1 MLSFPINIIEIFFKN
16 TEIHKLLRAPQ
27 LNILYKKKYKSD
39 IRNIFWRK
47 VYHLTAKKYESR
59 QWMAQIQH
67 LNLYSVTT
75 QRSLSELWDR
85 FSLRSYTFSLFLT
98 NLSCFLPLFCKKR
111 ARSLMLLGQNIV
123 HELENKE
130 GLSSPGTWTR
140 EQLVQKWLWHF
151 NL

>member
-1 MLSFPINIIEIFFKN
+1 MLNFPINIIEIFFKKQN
-16 TEIHKLLRAPQ
+16 FTNWEPHM

-59 QWMAQIQH
+59 QWMAQLQH
-67 LNLYSVTT
+67 LKEYSVIT
-75 QRSLSELWDR
+75 QKSLSELQNR
-85 FSLRSYTFSLFLT
+85 FRLRSYTFSLFLT
-98 NLSCFLPLFCKKR
+98 SLSCFCLFCKKK
-111 ARSLMLLGQNIV
+111 ARSLLLLGQNLV

-130 GLSSPGTWTR
+130 RLSFSPGTWTR